1 MSRSQA
7 VETRLRI
14 GAVSRLTGL
23 SVHALRKW
31 EERYGAVKPVRTPGG
46 GRLYTREDVQ
56 RLALIKSLTQAGA
69 PLSEVARS
77 SLTELEKI
85 GGNLLASH
93 AAPAAETPAE
103 SLRLAVVGD
112 ALPVILGSR
121 RGEVASLEF
130 RALATSLDEA
140 RRQLAGEPVDL
151 LVQELPSVHDDT
163 ARALLKSMSSVG
175 AHRAICIYGFASRS
189 ALDTLRG
196 AGIGLM
202 RAPVD
207 PNELEHMARGLLYRG
222 QGAYAGGTVGTLPD
236 RSESAVPP
244 PRFSPEA
251 VARAALSTPAM
262 RCECPH
268 HLADIISSLLA
279 FERYSVE
286 CENRNSEDA
295 ELHRYLALTAGHSR
309 ASFEEALAR
318 VAAAEGIDMT
328 DA

>member
-7 VETRLRI
+7 VDTRLRI

-77 SLTELEKI
+77 SLAELEEI
-85 GGNLLASH
+85 GENLLARH
-93 AAPAAETPAE
+93 AEPVADAPAE

-121 RGEVASLEF
+121 QGEVASLEF
-130 RALATSLDEA
+130 PALATSLDAA
-140 RRQLAGEPVDL
+140 RQQLAGESVDL
-151 LVQELPSVHDDT
+151 LVQELPSVHEDT
-163 ARALLKSMSSVG
+163 VRTLLRSMSSVG

-189 ALDTLRG
+189 ALDTLRE

-207 PNELEHMARGLLYRG
+207 PSELRAHGPRSDVPRS
-222 QGAYAGGTVGTLPD
+222 GT
-236 RSESAVPP
+236 
-244 PRFSPEA
+244 PR
-251 VARAALSTPAM
+251 VRCRRRAAEPNRGNRASAEVFPGSRGPRRSVHTSDALRMPAS
-262 RCECPH
+262 PGGH
-268 HLADIISSLLA
+268 HLQSARL
-279 FERYSVE
+279 
-286 CENRNSEDA
+286 
-295 ELHRYLALTAGHSR
+295 R
-309 ASFEEALAR
+309 AIQRRMREPQ
-318 VAAAEGIDMT
+318 
-328 DA
+328 